1 MHPMTTRRCLDCP
14 TFIHAGSRCAPC
26 ERAHRLGW
34 AWSATRAA
42 RLADHPACAVCRS
55 PATKLD
61 HVIPRSAG
69 SGVAGNLQALCR
81 ACHRAKSTAE
91 RR

>member
-1 MHPMTTRRCLDCP
+1 MTTRRCLDCP
-14 TFIHAGSRCAPC
+14 NFIPAGSRCVPC

-42 RLADHPACAVCRS
+42 WLTDHPACARCGE
-55 PATKLD
+55 PASELD

-69 SGVAGNLQALCR
+69 GGVTGNLQALCH
-81 ACHRAKSTAE
+81 ACHRAKSAAE